1 MITLSI
7 DHGTTSGYA
16 IFEHTETEV
25 TLKDS
30 GFIYFTSSS
39 KYDYIYNTY
48 LEKISHVNPEIIVLE
63 KINLSGVKFNAN
75 AILRLCEIR
84 AMIKLIADE
93 LDIIVVE
100 VNPMSMKKFITGS
113 GRGTKYDVAKSVC
126 MLFDKNYDDIPKIR
140 TKNPLY
146 DECDAIALG
155 YYGISH
161 YYAYG
166 DSVFEQKPMN
176 RIWINKGED
185 NNE

>member
-16 IFEHTETEV
+16 IYEHTDKEV

-30 GFIYFTSSS
+30 GFVYFKSNT
-39 KYDYIYNTY
+39 KYNNILATFRELVSRVDP
-48 LEKISHVNPEIIVLE
+48 HIIVIE

-93 LDIIVVE
+93 SDIFIVE

-126 MLFDKNYDDIPKIR
+126 MMFDKNYDEIPKIR

-176 RIWINKGED
+176 KIWINKGVKDE
-185 NNE
+185 